1 MVELLTICVA
11 VLATISLAVMLL
23 LWRAREQLKA
33 MQKRIAD
40 LSQTQKLLQEQA
52 SHDSLTGL
60 GNRTLLA
67 DRYFFSVER
76 AKRASKS
83 FAILMIDLNDFKNVN
98 DLHGHAAGDYVLV
111 VTAQRLIA
119 AVRAS
124 DTVSRLGGDEFV
136 LIMEIFKDA
145 QDLVRI
151 GRKLID
157 SISEPIALDSG
168 LSVSVG
174 ASVGFALYPQDGVD
188 INDLL
193 NIADKSMYDCKT
205 SGMMGLR

>member
-1 MVELLTICVA
+1 M
-11 VLATISLAVMLL
+11 
-23 LWRAREQLKA
+23 
-33 MQKRIAD
+33 
-40 LSQTQKLLQEQA
+40 
-52 SHDSLTGL
+52 
-60 GNRTLLA
+60 LLA

-83 FAILMIDLNDFKNVN
+83 FAILMLDLNDFKSVN
-98 DLHGHAAGDYVLV
+98 DAHGHAAGDYVLV

-157 SISEPIALDSG
+157 TISEPIALDNG
-168 LSVSVG
+168 AFVSVG
-174 ASVGFALYPQDGVD
+174 ASVGFALYPQDGVE